1 MQHKNLTTVI
11 SSWHLGNRSCMVH
24 FYIHYKPQ
32 NTLLWLLQR
41 DHCIL
46 NKFKSEDKGISFLL
60 TYLTFLVL
68 LVCLEP
74 GFTWYHL
81 PSVCTTSFN
90 SFWSSSVKDKFFQLL
105 LVWKCLYL
113 ALIFEG
119 YFGWMFNSRLTGFF
133 SILKTLSLWFQFRVI
148 SGEKAATSLLFLLD
162 WRADV
167 RESGG
172 GQHRREETQARPT
185 LFLCKH

>member
-11 SSWHLGNRSCMVH
+11 SYWHLGNCSCMFH

-46 NKFKSEDKGISFLL
+46 NKFKSGDKGISFLL

-68 LVCLEP
+68 LVCIEP
-74 GFTWYHL
+74 GFTWCHL

-90 SFWSSSVKDKFFQLL
+90 SSWSSSVKDKFFQLL

-133 SILKTLSLWFQFRVI
+133 LAFWRCYPSDSSFAWFPERRLRSLFF
-148 SGEKAATSLLFLLD
+148 FLT
-162 WRADV
+162 
-167 RESGG
+167 G
-172 GQHRREETQARPT
+172 GQ
-185 LFLCKH
+185 KSGN